1 AGPAHAVAN
10 HGLPVELVDLSG
22 LESAAGDDDRR
33 AHAGES
39 RTDNQLSRRGKGAHD
54 LLRLFGRRRR
64 QYRRARR
71 NSEIQSEARTVGY
84 GRLWRMAIGRAE
96 IRVLDFDDVQ
106 TRLAGRRNV
115 EAGSPAG
122 VYDRHEAGEL
132 VVVNKDPAAL
142 EFAPTDAL
150 HLDG

>member
-1 AGPAHAVAN
+1 G
-10 HGLPVELVDLSG
+10 GG
-22 LESAAGDDDRR
+22 GGGGQDR
-33 AHAGES
+33 
-39 RTDNQLSRRGKGAHD
+39 LW
-54 LLRLFGRRRR
+54 LLGWRRR
-64 QYRRARR
+64 QHRRARR
-71 NSEIQSEARTVGY
+71 NGEIKWEARTVGH
-84 GRLWRMAIGRAE
+84 GRLLRIAIGRAE

-142 EFAPTDAL
+142 EFAPTNAL
-150 HLDG
+150 HLDGDRRPRRPAGGAAAPCPPLARHSP